1 MRTQTRASQ
10 FVTTGVEKSISM
22 SNKTI
27 SLAII
32 DDHQVVVDGL
42 KAMLASSNDLE
53 VIFTTI
59 AGEELIKFVKTNPV
73 DVILMD
79 IQMPG
84 MNGIDLCKAVLK
96 ENDRCKIIAFSS
108 FDDTFYV
115 HSIVRNGAS
124 GYILKNAPREVVE
137 KAIRTVADGG
147 EYIDETIKKVLLQ
160 EAASGQKRPVSEIPL
175 TKREKEILKLV
186 ADEYSNQ
193 QIADKLFISLRT
205 VESHRLN
212 LTQKLGVKNAAG
224 LIKEA
229 IKRGL
234 VK

>member
-1 MRTQTRASQ
+1 
-10 FVTTGVEKSISM
+10 M

-42 KAMLASSNDLE
+42 KAMLAGSNDLE
-53 VIFTTI
+53 VVFTTTS
-59 AGEELIKFVKTNPV
+59 AEELIKFVKTNPV

-84 MNGIDLCKAVLK
+84 MSGIDLCKAVIK
-96 ENDRCKIIAFSS
+96 ENYSCKVIAFSS

-124 GYILKNAPREVVE
+124 GYILKNAPKEVVE
-137 KAIRTVADGG
+137 KAVRTVAESG
-147 EYIDETIKKVLLQ
+147 EFIDDNIKKQLLQ
-160 EAASGQKRPVSEIPL
+160 EAASGQKRPVNEIPL

-186 ADEYSNQ
+186 VDEHTNQ
-193 QIADKLFISLRT
+193 EIADKLFISLRT